1 MTRRLESERTHYLNV
16 DLDILAPV
24 PLDDLVRGFGDAA
37 LILYVGGARR
47 KYEAHVEL
55 ASSRMSSSA
64 DHTIIALARLVQR
77 LPPRH
82 RKVWNSAKL
91 REFNIGIQAGFEPH
105 GFELHLQQRTVDAIS
120 AVQGTLAVTVY
131 APDLSVSRIR
141 DEKRKL
147 T

>member
-24 PLDDLVRGFGDAA
+24 SLDDLVRGFGDAA

-105 GFELHLQQRTVDAIS
+105 GFDFIS
-120 AVQGTLAVTVY
+120 SSEPWMRFRRCRGRWR
-131 APDLSVSRIR
+131 SRCTRRICP
-141 DEKRKL
+141 
-147 T
+147 